1 MSDIDAIHQRLCA
14 NPWFAALSP
23 TARQALVQA
32 GQRLRLR
39 AGEYVFRQGDRGM
52 QFLTLLSG
60 SLKASTLREDG
71 KEAILAVL
79 EPGNWFGEASMLDGL
94 PRTHDVMATRDS
106 DLLGIDQ
113 ATFDRLMHDN
123 DFARAV
129 CVLQA
134 QHTRLVYRLLEDAM
148 LRSTRARIVSRLEQ
162 LARGDGS
169 LDGAQRDTVRISQ
182 DQLAMMLGISRQ
194 TLSLELRELVGAGA
208 LELGYRQLRILSLEK
223 LRELAARG

>member
-1 MSDIDAIHQRLCA
+1 MSDLDPLLQQLCA
-14 NPWFAALSP
+14 NPWFAGLSP
-23 TARQALVQA
+23 AVRQTLASE
-32 GQRLRLR
+32 GRRQRLH
-39 AGEYVFRQGDRGM
+39 AGEYVFRQGDRGGH
-52 QFLTLLSG
+52 FLTLLRG

-79 EPGNWFGEASMLDGL
+79 DSAHWFGEASMLDGL
-94 PRTHDVMATRDS
+94 PRSHDVMATRDS
-106 DLLGIDQ
+106 EVLGIDQ
-113 ATFDRLMHDN
+113 ATFDRLMFDN
-123 DFARAV
+123 GFARAI

-134 QHTRLVYRLLEDAM
+134 QHTRLVYRLLEDSM

-169 LDGAQRDTVRISQ
+169 LDGAQRNTVRISQ

-223 LRELAARG
+223 LRALAAQG